1 MSIGL
6 RGDVKK
12 RNVTSRDKRMSK
24 ERLMQWIALAANGG
38 TIIGL
43 LMVIMQL
50 QQNRTLMRAQVRHE
64 LATTIV
70 ELLNSSASNGQ
81 LAGVVRR
88 AGLGEQLTEDEHSS
102 SGFVLMLCCATGKTC
117 TTNIAWACMTR

>member
-6 RGDVKK
+6 RGDVKN
-12 RNVTSRDKRMSK
+12 RNVASGDKRMSK

-81 LAGVVRR
+81 LASV
-88 AGLGEQLTEDEHSS
+88 
-102 SGFVLMLCCATGKTC
+102 
-117 TTNIAWACMTR
+117 

>member
-1 MSIGL
+1 MSIGP
-6 RGDVKK
+6 RGDVKN
-12 RNVTSRDKRMSK
+12 RNVASGDKRMSK

-70 ELLNSSASNGQ
+70 DLLNSSASNGQ
-81 LAGVVRR
+81 LASVERPPG
-88 AGLGEQLTEDEHSS
+88 
-102 SGFVLMLCCATGKTC
+102 
-117 TTNIAWACMTR
+117 

>member
-1 MSIGL
+1 MHTP
-6 RGDVKK
+6 RRDVKN
-12 RNVTSRDKRMSK
+12 RNVESGDKRMSK
-24 ERLMQWIALAANGG
+24 ERLMQWIALAANAG

-70 ELLNSSASNGQ
+70 
-81 LAGVVRR
+81 
-88 AGLGEQLTEDEHSS
+88 D
-102 SGFVLMLCCATGKTC
+102 C
-117 TTNIAWACMTR
+117 